1 MESAPSGWVKPV
13 SYEGF
18 LIGGTYVC
26 VLLDGALSLSL
37 KGSAMF
43 SSVFGGVC
51 RFGMALVSLSANV

>member
-1 MESAPSGWVKPV
+1 MGGARPV
-13 SYEGF
+13 PYEGF
-18 LIGGTYVC
+18 LVGGTYVC
-26 VLLDGALSLSL
+26 VLVDGAVSLSL

>member
-1 MESAPSGWVKPV
+1 M

-26 VLLDGALSLSL
+26 VLLDGAVSLSL